1 MAVAALTKAAAGA
14 AAVLVVAGCG
24 AADGPVRAATTAPAD
39 DSTAPSRSAAR
50 LIGPDEFATAVAGI
64 DTVTIN
70 VHVPFEG
77 DIAGTDVW
85 IPFDQVESQTAQLPQ
100 RRNTPLAVY
109 CRTGRMSAVA
119 VGTLSRLGYTDIVEL
134 AGGMQAWE
142 SAGRPLV
149 GR

>member
-70 VHVPFEG
+70 VHVPYEG
-77 DIAGTDVW
+77 DIAGTDLT
-85 IPFDQVESQTAQLPQ
+85 IPFDQIETQINKLPTP
-100 RRNTPLAVY
+100 RSTPLAVY
-109 CRTGRMSAVA
+109 CRSGRMSLIAA
-119 VGTLSRLGYTDIVEL
+119 TTLANLGYQNVVEL
-134 AGGMQAWE
+134 AGGMQAWQQ
-142 SAGRPLV
+142 SGRTL
-149 GR
+149 GWR